1 MNKILWLNLYGNII
15 TGIGCLVIEMQ
26 SFDWCP
32 QIKSTCFLN
41 KFIEAI
47 QENQHEGTDFG
58 RANYS
63 NNEAFG
69 PIR

>member
-1 MNKILWLNLYGNII
+1 MKITAQIVDAII
-15 TGIGCLVIEMQ
+15 QCTNNRFLIN
-26 SFDWCP
+26 FDWCP

-47 QENQHEGTDFG
+47 QENQQEGTDFS
-58 RANYS
+58 RANKS
-63 NNEAFG
+63 NNEVFG